1 MEKQAGVCTKSIPG
15 LEVRLFI
22 SCLRCRFVDG
32 NITITSTDLVDYTAL
47 YRKRHETL
55 FRHDYLAR
63 HSGGP
68 EDAALGE
75 LKSQLAEIEAKLKP
89 LEERIR
95 QVDLVMVVP
104 KRADLIS
111 INSEINQHSREELD
125 AALKSRSG
133 PVFELLKKRADITRQ
148 NYERR
153 EEIARLT
160 ILLNMLPR
168 TQAEALRTV
177 VESNALQEVTI
188 AALASEQQQEMVT
201 LLGRLGV
208 PAFAAEGL
216 LSLDKKKADDINA
229 LRWVEEI
236 PKSVGGAVGSNGSA
250 LWVPKDRMTE
260 WEENEKHLSEIG
272 RKIQTKLAKS
282 QADGLGE
289 EEQKEFESLQ
299 SLYLELRTRRHAIA
313 NVKGPLCVSLPKS
326 EKPPVRADV
335 PTIDLGP
342 GSQPAA

>member
-1 MEKQAGVCTKSIPG
+1 MRGG
-15 LEVRLFI
+15 G
-22 SCLRCRFVDG
+22 VDG
-32 NITITSTDLVDYTAL
+32 TITITSSDLVDYTVL

-63 HSGGP
+63 HAVGTNDP
-68 EDAALGE
+68 ALGALQNQ
-75 LKSQLAEIEAKLKP
+75 LKEVETKLKP

-104 KRADLIS
+104 HRANLIS
-111 INSEINQHSREELD
+111 VNAEINQHSREEMD
-125 AALKSRSG
+125 AALKNRSG
-133 PVFELLKKRADITRQ
+133 PVFELLRKRADITKL

-168 TQAEALRTV
+168 TQAEALRTLI
-177 VESNALQEVTI
+177 ESNAAQEVTV
-188 AALASEQQQEMVT
+188 STFTPEQQQETVT
-201 LLGRLGV
+201 LLGRLGIM
-208 PAFAAEGL
+208 AFISEGL
-216 LSLDKKKADDINA
+216 LSLDKKKADDLNV

-236 PKSVGGAVGSNGSA
+236 PKTLTGGAASNGAA
-250 LWVPKDRMTE
+250 LWVPKDRMAE
-260 WEENEKHLSEIG
+260 WEENEKHLSDIG

-289 EEQKEFESLQ
+289 EEQKEFESFQ
-299 SLYLELRTRRHAIA
+299 HLYLELRTRRHSIA
-313 NVKGPLCVSLPKS
+313 NVKGPICVNLPKS
-326 EKPPVRADV
+326 DRPPVKAAL

-342 GSQPAA
+342 GSAPGA